1 MQHTVCE
8 NLLETNP
15 REGSDWA
22 TQQDNKPRL
31 ALRIKSDCSRKLR
44 LATQLTRPSTIVRG
58 DITKRKL
65 PIKTRK
71 KVQTAVIQ
79 PSGGNTPTIIGKRL
93 LSDIIEIM
101 RHKNRSKMRSKHLL
115 VHLCS
120 NPKKPWATFCRGG
133 RNLNFRQ
140 LSALL
145 REFGICSKDMRFNSK
160 SFKGFQMEWFIDAAA
175 KRRSEDR
182 KK

>member
-15 REGSDWA
+15 SEDSIWA
-22 TQQDNKPRL
+22 TQHDDKPRL
-31 ALRIKSDCSRKLR
+31 AFRDKSDCSRKLR
-44 LATQLTRPSTIVRG
+44 LVIPLTKPSAAS
-58 DITKRKL
+58 DEITKRKL

-71 KVQTAVIQ
+71 KAQSAVIQ
-79 PSGGNTPTIIGKRL
+79 PSSGNTHTIIGKRL

-101 RHKNRSKMRSKHLL
+101 KHKNRSKMRSKHLL

-120 NPKKPWATFCRGG
+120 NPKKPWATYCRGG